1 MKALI
6 LVLALTAS
14 CCTVRRTEVDRA
26 PALEW
31 LTTVL
36 GEHGIKITDGGPYAI
51 GWSSLKSLTPETP
64 GKVYSDYGLE
74 LYVYGVSDL
83 STVNSVVQTFR
94 EKYGGRISHKIVV
107 RFYNDREKSV
117 LVREFEIG
125 P

>member
-6 LVLALTAS
+6 LFMALTAS
-14 CCTVRRTEVDRA
+14 CCSVKRTEVDRA
-26 PALEW
+26 SALEW

-36 GEHGIKITDGGPYAI
+36 GEHGIKITDAGPYAI
-51 GWSSLKSLTPETP
+51 AWSSLKSLTPETP

-83 STVNSVVQTFR
+83 TTVDSVMQTFR
-94 EKYGGRISHKIVV
+94 EKYGGKSPHKIVV
-107 RFYNDREKSV
+107 RFYPDREKSV
-117 LVREFEIG
+117 LIREFEIG